1 MADGS
6 STETSSS
13 SQAATDAAESTVE
26 INVKTLDSR
35 VFTFRVNKKMRVL
48 TLKEKVAEASGVSV
62 AQQRLIF
69 RGRVLKDDD
78 VLSEYHVED
87 GHTLHLV
94 ARQPVHSQSSAGAS
108 LGDNAAN
115 SANQAGNDTTG
126 GGPRGRVGQVSHGLL
141 FGTINVGD
149 QGEAI
154 VPDLSRIIGSVLNSM
169 GIGTSTAG
177 GPGYTPSATT
187 ANPLSQASQSVE
199 TGSTQ
204 NAGGSGQ
211 TRPQMQT
218 GSGHPFQS
226 VQIPLTGV
234 VAVPSL
240 HMAIPDSLTTISEF
254 ISRMELAL
262 SINDHPPS
270 ASPVSTRISPTPDT
284 ASANAASANSRRL
297 PTPEALGSILQ
308 RAQQLISGQAA
319 PALSHMAEALDRERN
334 SNDPTVRSQ
343 LQSEAVHL
351 GMAMQ
356 HLGAL
361 FLELGRTVL
370 TLRMGRTP
378 AEAMV
383 NAGPAVYISPSGP
396 NPIMVQPFPLQT
408 SSLFGASSAGP
419 VSASR
424 FPGATPADAT
434 RQINIHIHAGT
445 SAAAGSSSL
454 GSRVTTGQVPQ
465 GGQPNQ
471 ESGSLNENTSGNTRS
486 GGVLST
492 GDGVPIVQSETSNNS
507 GPAEISGP
515 GSNNFVQP
523 GFNSTSQVP
532 SESTSVPSVLTSS
545 SMEIASSLSE
555 KMPCVSS
562 STPVW
567 KTDGALECLPNVS
580 RVVDDGISQISSHNL
595 SEGQSNIS
603 TDSSASQ
610 DTSSSQTRDEGEGD
624 RTIPIGLGL
633 GGLQPKR
640 RSKTMKS
647 QEKDAGSQKP
657 LCQEQLSISR
667 GQQVLQSLL
676 SQNSNANEMDAN
688 RLTRQRPPIIGQNV
702 NDMPSTGS
710 EGNRQ
715 INASNLI
722 SQIIQSPVVNN
733 MMTGLSEQT
742 GIGSP
747 ADLTSMLEQLTQ
759 SPSVMNTLNQIT
771 QQVEG
776 QSLDLGDMFS
786 GFGGQQGGM
795 DFSRMIQQMMPV
807 VSQALGRVSNHPT
820 PGQQPPSHV
829 ERAYGDDERNVQVDV
844 DQIVDRMER
853 HDSPVE
859 IFHSVVESAGRL
871 SGLGNDYE
879 DLLVELSNDQQL
891 AVEYVEMI
899 NRDLRGRL
907 GHDS

>member
-1 MADGS
+1 
-6 STETSSS
+6 
-13 SQAATDAAESTVE
+13 
-26 INVKTLDSR
+26 
-35 VFTFRVNKKMRVL
+35 
-48 TLKEKVAEASGVSV
+48 
-62 AQQRLIF
+62 
-69 RGRVLKDDD
+69 
-78 VLSEYHVED
+78 
-87 GHTLHLV
+87 
-94 ARQPVHSQSSAGAS
+94 
-108 LGDNAAN
+108 
-115 SANQAGNDTTG
+115 
-126 GGPRGRVGQVSHGLL
+126 
-141 FGTINVGD
+141 
-149 QGEAI
+149 
-154 VPDLSRIIGSVLNSM
+154 
-169 GIGTSTAG
+169 
-177 GPGYTPSATT
+177 
-187 ANPLSQASQSVE
+187 
-199 TGSTQ
+199 
-204 NAGGSGQ
+204 
-211 TRPQMQT
+211 
-218 GSGHPFQS
+218 
-226 VQIPLTGV
+226 
-234 VAVPSL
+234 
-240 HMAIPDSLTTISEF
+240 
-254 ISRMELAL
+254 
-262 SINDHPPS
+262 
-270 ASPVSTRISPTPDT
+270 
-284 ASANAASANSRRL
+284 
-297 PTPEALGSILQ
+297 
-308 RAQQLISGQAA
+308 
-319 PALSHMAEALDRERN
+319 
-334 SNDPTVRSQ
+334 
-343 LQSEAVHL
+343 
-351 GMAMQ
+351 MAMQ

-419 VSASR
+419 FSASR

-434 RQINIHIHAGT
+434 RQINIHIHSGT
-445 SAAAGSSSL
+445 SVAAGSSSL

-471 ESGSLNENTSGNTRS
+471 ESGSLNENTLGNTRS
-486 GGVLST
+486 GGVPST
-492 GDGVPIVQSETSNNS
+492 GDGVPIVHAETSNNS

-523 GFNSTSQVP
+523 GFSSTSQVP
-532 SESTSVPSVLTSS
+532 SESTSVPSILTSS

-567 KTDGALECLPNVS
+567 KTDGLSDGVTPLVSSALECLPNVS

-610 DTSSSQTRDEGEGD
+610 HTSSSQTRDEGEGD

-657 LCQEQLSISR
+657 LCQDQLSISR

-688 RLTRQRPPIIGQNV
+688 RLTRQRPPVIGQNV

-759 SPSVMNTLNQIT
+759 SPSVMTPLT
-771 QQVEG
+771 K
-776 QSLDLGDMFS
+776 SH
-786 GFGGQQGGM
+786 
-795 DFSRMIQQMMPV
+795 SRLK
-807 VSQALGRVSNHPT
+807 AK
-820 PGQQPPSHV
+820 
-829 ERAYGDDERNVQVDV
+829 A
-844 DQIVDRMER
+844 
-853 HDSPVE
+853 
-859 IFHSVVESAGRL
+859 
-871 SGLGNDYE
+871 
-879 DLLVELSNDQQL
+879 
-891 AVEYVEMI
+891 
-899 NRDLRGRL
+899 
-907 GHDS
+907 